1 MSTLKEF
8 AVQKLQSFPQFE
20 NVPVD
25 QLDWLVE
32 NSRICTY
39 MTDEKIM
46 EPGSEIDKMFIIL
59 DGRIRIQL
67 PRGSSFANLGDFETG
82 EISGRLPFSR
92 MQSSIAHLVVVED
105 ATILETH
112 RDLFVDIT
120 KRYELIEALV
130 HQLSDRIRSFTSQQ
144 QQNEKL
150 VALGKLSAGLAHE
163 LNNPASAMVRGATEL
178 KKRLSQTPDKFKA
191 VMNIKLTNEQVD
203 AVNDL
208 VFKKA
213 GNGSSNQQ
221 SLMERAALEDELTDW
236 MEDHGVEK
244 GFEYSETFAEFC
256 FNTKDLEF
264 VSSHVEDEYLPAVLG
279 WIEDVLTTEKM
290 VEEIEDSARRIS
302 DLVSSVKT
310 YSHMDRGTDKEV
322 VELKK
327 VLKSTV
333 TMLNHKAKQKK
344 VEIELN
350 IPSDLS
356 EFYGYVSELNQ
367 VWTNLLDNAIDA
379 VPQDGKIEVKAEEK
393 NKNLYLF
400 FKDNGSGIP
409 EDVLPK
415 IFDPF
420 FTTKDVGEGTGLG
433 LDVVHKIIEKHGAS
447 IDVESKPGETTFELC
462 FPLD

>member
-8 AVQKLQSFPQFE
+8 AVQKLHSFPQFE
-20 NVPVD
+20 NVPLD

-39 MTDEKIM
+39 MTDERIM
-46 EPGSEIDKMFIIL
+46 EPGTEVDKMFIIL

-67 PRGSSFANLGDFETG
+67 PRGSSFTSIGDFVTG
-82 EISGRLPFSR
+82 DISGRLPFSR
-92 MQSSIAHLVVVED
+92 MQSTLA
-105 ATILETH
+105 
-112 RDLFVDIT
+112 LFVEIT
-120 KRYELIEALV
+120 KRYELIEAFV
-130 HQLSDRIRSFTSQQ
+130 HSLSDRIRSFTSQQ

-178 KKRLSQTPDKFKA
+178 KKRLSQTPDKFKS
-191 VMNIKLTNEQVD
+191 VMSIKLTNDQID

-213 GNGSSNQQ
+213 GRGSSNQQ
-221 SLMERAALEDELTDW
+221 SLMERTALEDELTDW
-236 MEDHGVEK
+236 MEDHGVET
-244 GFEYSETFAEFC
+244 GFEYSETFAEYC
-256 FNTKDLEF
+256 FNTEDLEF

-290 VEEIEDSARRIS
+290 MEEIEDSARRIS

-379 VPQDGKIEVKAEEK
+379 VPQNGKIEVKAEEK
-393 NKNLYLF
+393 NKNMYLF

-447 IDVESKPGETTFELC
+447 IDVESKPGQTTFELC
-462 FPLD
+462 FPLNN

>member
-379 VPQDGKIEVKAEEK
+379 VSQNGKIEVKAEEK

-420 FTTKDVGEGTGLG
+420 FTTKNVGEGTGLG

-447 IDVESKPGETTFELC
+447 IDVESRPGETIFELC